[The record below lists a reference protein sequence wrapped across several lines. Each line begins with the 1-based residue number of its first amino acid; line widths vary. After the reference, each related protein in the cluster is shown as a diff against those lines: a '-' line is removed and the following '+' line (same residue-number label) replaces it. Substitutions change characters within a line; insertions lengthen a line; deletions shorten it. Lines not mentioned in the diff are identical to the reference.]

1 MRTLGASSAIAVA
14 LMLTG
19 AIHAPA
25 ALADDTGA
33 AKAPPAAIAAD
44 PPPPPAP
51 PPACDSL
58 WNFVATSCPLTWY
71 GITLYG
77 TIDMGGTWLSRGTH
91 FSFTGLSPPGQE
103 YLLSKNSDHPRW
115 GVAPNALTNSNI
127 GIKGNEEFAPGWAF
141 IFDLQ
146 AGFDPYTFR
155 LSDGPGSIAQNAGVP
170 LTRQTANTDS
180 SRAGQFY
187 NSVGYMGVSSPTYGT
202 LTIFRQNAL
211 TLDGVFEYDP
221 LSASYAFSP
230 LGYQGTTCGAGDT
243 EDCRFSTAL
252 KYRVGIGPF
261 RAAAL
266 YQFGGYELNNAAQ
279 GAYQFGVGGDIHD
292 VAGGVL
298 SLDGIYSNVK
308 DAVGISLAG
317 NTLPALLPQTLTAT
331 ISNDHSW
338 MALARYTKGPVK
350 LFAGYEWIQ
359 FGNPSDPQTAFNDIS
374 GNRLCIGC
382 AGINNTNISNT
393 TYSAHNKILN
403 IFWVGARYA
412 LTDELTLIGA
422 YYQYLQNNFGA
433 GAPCHTEA
441 KATCSGLYNA
451 LAFVVDWQFAAKF
464 DAYAGLMYQTVEN
477 GLANGFLHHNL
488 VDPTV
493 GLRFR
498 F

>member
-25 ALADDTGA
+25 ALAEDTGA

-51 PPACDSL
+51 PAACDSL

-77 TIDMGGTWLSRGTH
+77 TVDMGVTWLSHGTP
-91 FSFTGLSPPGQE
+91 FGQLSSVTEE
-103 YLLSKNSDHPRW
+103 YLLSKNSNHPRW
-115 GVAPNALTNSNI
+115 GQAGNALSQSFI
-127 GIKGNEEFAPGWAF
+127 GIKGNEEFTPGWAF
-141 IFDLQ
+141 VFTLD
-146 AGFDPYTFR
+146 AGFDPYSFR
-155 LSDGPGSIAQNAGVP
+155 LADGPGSIASNKGVP
-170 LTRQTANTDS
+170 LTSQTANADS
-180 SRAGQFY
+180 SRAGQWY
-187 NSVGYMGVSSPTYGT
+187 NGQGYMGVSSPTYGT

-211 TLDGVFEYDP
+211 TLDGVFAYDP
-221 LSASYAFSP
+221 LTASYAFSP
-230 LGYQGTTCGAGDT
+230 LGWQGTTCGVGNT
-243 EDCRFSTAL
+243 ENCRFSTSL
-252 KYRVGIGPF
+252 KYRVDIGPLRF
-261 RAAAL
+261 AAL
-266 YQFGGYELNNAAQ
+266 YQFGGYELNNAAN
-279 GAYQFGVGGDIHD
+279 GAYQFGLGGDIHD
-292 VAGGVL
+292 VAGGVV
-298 SLDGIYSNVK
+298 SLDGIYSNVT

-317 NTLPALLPQTLTAT
+317 NTLPALLPQILTAT
-331 ISNDHSW
+331 ISDNHSW
-338 MALARYTKGPVK
+338 MALARYTRGPVK

-359 FGNPSDPQTAFNDIS
+359 FGNPSDPQTAFTDIS
-374 GNRLCIGC
+374 GDRLCIGC
-382 AGINNTNISNT
+382 AGLNLTNIANT

-412 LTDELTLIGA
+412 LTEDLTLISA
-422 YYQYLQNNFGA
+422 YYEYLQNNFGA
-433 GAPCHTEA
+433 GAPCHTAA
-441 KATCSGLYNA
+441 KSTCSGLYNA